1 MEQKS
6 KRESLP
12 RYVQITRRAGIKGIS
27 AIINVLSVFFFGIVV
42 VFCVKGIDVVR
53 VVFFIVRF
61 LIIRNKLRIFFIK
74 NLL

>member
-42 VFCVKGIDVVR
+42 VFCVKGIVVVR
-53 VVFFIVRF
+53 VVFFYCSFSYYSHRIE
-61 LIIRNKLRIFFIK
+61 IFFH
-74 NLL
+74 